1 MQEDLGLNLKINAD
15 TKALEKEI
23 KALSKKLELDLTLDL
38 KKASDSLEKFK
49 TSSEKTKVALQIDL
63 DLKSANASLK
73 AFKTSLKGLE
83 TVVSVGLDIASANS
97 KLSEFNKKLSGAK
110 TKQPEIEIDTESVE
124 LALELLKKQLN
135 SIEGKTTLSKLDIDI
150 DAAKY
155 ALDILK
161 ENVDD
166 ISEKATQ
173 VEFEFDDES
182 AKLALE
188 LLEGNVSKI
197 EAKLAGLN
205 INIDGASANYALDI
219 LDDSVKTAQSSIDA
233 LNEKLQDSKKT
244 TELELTLDTKKADS
258 AFDKFVKTVEGKKLV
273 SKLSLDDS
281 DAKAV
286 LKAVK
291 DDSKNQNSLAN
302 LDLDVK
308 KADKTFDSFAKKVE
322 GKTLLSK
329 FDLNV
334 STANTALKALQ
345 TRSKNQKNST
355 GLSLNVVK
363 ADFSLD
369 AFVKK
374 VKSKSNITNLDLS
387 VKKAETAFNKF
398 VKKVQDKQL
407 VSKFSLDTKSF
418 DTAFKHVKDTTK
430 SHKALTPLDL
440 DTTKFDKSFQDN
452 VKKLETKTITTNLDL
467 DTKKADKTFDKFV
480 KTVEG
485 ETITSKF
492 NIDSKAAKDDL
503 KSIKGTAKDQNNI
516 TSLVLDIS
524 KADSKFERFVNQVEN
539 LNILANLDLKLKFA
553 IKTLDQFRKSVETN
567 PIFLPFKIR
576 QSSLKDLIK
585 DLNLEIDLKLDKAKL
600 TLKKLKDKLEKLV
613 FKSDFDLN
621 TKRAREKIEL
631 LRDTLKS
638 TPIEINADTT
648 LAEASL
654 RRFQNRVENSTV
666 FTNVD
671 ALPTQNIP
679 TRPFVQPPTVTQS
692 PNTTPSQ
699 SITPLTRPS
708 VSQNASEGIEQV
720 NRTIEAT
727 QRATG
732 QLNGLQGLLN
742 SQIEK
747 AKELAGKFS
756 NIVDEDTLK
765 SQTRLAKQT
774 VKNYEAQAIA
784 AQRFAESV
792 KKAQTILGKQTA
804 DLEVGK
810 AKITQLERQLQ
821 VTRELA
827 SQGLRTSEDV
837 QKQQALLTQ
846 RRERVNLMEQ
856 EVDRL
861 RTLANSQ
868 DVATSRIDRA
878 NQSLE
883 TARRNYSEL
892 RTESENV
899 SRANNNLLN
908 VFAKFSIIDNLVDRA
923 VDALLELPGAIIS
936 ATVEIERLQA
946 KLDFSTAGK
955 GKEKLEQI
963 FQTAQRLGVSFKEAS
978 EGYALFAASVKGTEL
993 EINTD
998 KIFNSVINASA
1009 ALKLSAEQTQGTFT
1023 ALSQMASKGVISME
1037 EWRQQLAE
1045 RLPIASSI
1053 GVKAL
1058 QAMVDKGTI
1067 AVTSINKNLLVASQE
1082 VRDNY
1087 QVTMLDF
1094 SNAISNGLLQAKDL
1108 LPEVANEL
1116 NKVTKN
1122 INVEGLP
1129 QSIERAKNS
1138 LLLLGADIGQNLSP
1152 ILVSILDKFVEI
1164 ADFVTQKTNEIFGL
1178 FKPFLVLGDIVL
1190 TTLGGVDAALKSF
1203 FGAGVIELLLSS
1215 IDEIGIAL
1223 LAVFGAPLIGI
1234 ISSAVAAIA
1243 PFIAG
1248 FAAILAAVFA
1258 IKFALQGLIKLVDYL
1273 TGGVI
1278 TNALEWFGDK
1288 FKQLKEYIGSV
1299 NKELNDTK
1307 SYIDGIK
1314 SGLSGVGTA
1323 AGSALS
1329 TSSFNK
1335 FTDALLNIKQEL
1347 QGLDAIEI
1355 NKIAE
1360 IEQNLANN
1368 LISDANATQEKL
1380 ALSIE
1385 NNQERLRLAIQE
1397 YETATASL
1405 DAGITG
1411 QAADDVIETR
1421 ANALKNIGT
1430 LKSDIAKATVEMRKA
1445 AIQADLEELKKG
1457 SDRLQRET
1465 TSAELKRIE
1474 AIRKL
1479 SKNGN
1484 VNLKELEDQRI
1495 ESTAKRIEDEIK
1507 LEQQKI
1513 EKLKEIA
1520 AQTVQGSLEEND
1532 LLNQIVEAEKR
1543 QSELI
1548 SQKADLEL
1556 ERQKILENQVEIQA
1570 TKLENEK
1577 AELEIQAEIL
1587 SIANDLKIAQN
1598 DLIQAQNEASQARL
1612 SLEQT
1617 YAQLE
1622 LDRIN
1627 SNIEA
1632 GKLLI
1637 GLEQDRK
1644 NEVASRL
1651 GIEASSNAIEMLRE
1665 RKLQEDEIY
1674 QIKMDQMLL
1683 QQQSEREQLEFQRT
1697 QIKFE
1702 AEQEKFRLNAAKL
1715 EAKISK
1721 LKADQAIS
1729 SAMAA
1734 RSAALQKGDTEAAAQ
1749 AELEIL
1755 QARQQSELANK
1766 QLELISKQ
1774 NSALGR
1780 QIQIQNK
1787 IIDSQI
1793 ESLNVQHEQQ
1803 RVELELESITEAR
1816 SRALEIETKLIEEQ
1830 AQAREQSR
1838 RDALL
1843 ALGYGTESQK
1853 QAVDL
1858 QLELN
1863 QLQETYTRQAE
1874 YVADLEATGV
1884 LNSEEELIL
1893 TEAQNDL
1900 NETRLSLLEAENK
1913 LIESQKTAREQ
1924 NLKDALLALDYG
1936 TDAQKQASETINL
1949 QLELNRLQDVYAQQ
1963 TQYIANLEASSL
1975 PYAEKNVLLSESKN
1989 ELGEIRLNLLE
2000 TEYRL
2005 EESLANEIAQER
2017 EAALNRQNEILENR
2031 KTLLEAELGLQQAQ
2045 NDLENA
2051 RLERRLLEIDRE
2063 EGLGLI
2069 DQEQA
2074 ADARFKIER
2083 EQLELEQE
2091 MLNKQQESDLKRLE
2105 IEQQIEIMRL
2115 RATQA
2120 EAEVV
2125 RARAEA
2131 TLAESKGA
2139 LSRAV
2144 ASGDQDAID
2153 AAEGAIEASEK
2164 GVEAATNQIELLDE
2178 QIEQTLELQKI
2189 QLETIETQQKADQER
2204 LNNRERE
2211 LEIAREIAEYEE
2223 RQAAFRELEA
2233 AARNTGFRVSGGGVS
2248 AGSTY
2253 IVGEQGTELFQ
2264 GVDGSTRLLGVKGQH
2279 AFTPNVP
2286 GKILSNQTLEQV
2298 IAANVMRSDEAV
2310 VNAIQR
2316 GFKTSQSAFSTLA
2329 GVLANRTNKPVV
2341 VNNYGSEGS
2350 PSIDLNRLKLSRL

>member
-1 MQEDLGLNLKINAD
+1 MQEDLGLNLKINVD

-23 KALSKKLELDLTLDL
+23 KALSKKLALDLTLDL
-38 KKASDSLEKFK
+38 KKASDSLDKFK
-49 TSSEKTKVALQIDL
+49 TSSEKTKVALPVDL

-97 KLSEFNKKLSGAK
+97 KLLEFNKKLSGAK
-110 TKQPEIEIDTESVE
+110 TKQPEIEIEIDTESVE
-124 LALELLKKQLN
+124 VALGLLKTQLS
-135 SIEGKTTLSKLDIDI
+135 SIEGKTTLSKFDIDI
-150 DAAKY
+150 DAAKF

-166 ISEKATQ
+166 ISDKSSQ
-173 VEFEFDDES
+173 IEFEFDDES

-188 LLEGNVSKI
+188 ILEGNVSKI

-205 INIDGASANYALDI
+205 INIDGAAANYALDI
-219 LDDSVKTAQSSIDA
+219 LDDSVKTAKTSLDA

-258 AFDKFVKTVEGKKLV
+258 AFDKFVKTVEGQKLV

-322 GKTLLSK
+322 GKTLSSK
-329 FDLNV
+329 FDLNI

-345 TRSKNQKNST
+345 TRAKNQKNST

-387 VKKAETAFNKF
+387 VKKAETVFNKF

-407 VSKFSLDTKSF
+407 VSKFNIDTKASDAKLKQIINATKSQKTTTTLELDKSKF
-418 DTAFKHVKDTTK
+418 DT
-430 SHKALTPLDL
+430 
-440 DTTKFDKSFQDN
+440 SFN
-452 VKKLETKTITTNLDL
+452 NLVKKVENNTTTTELDL

-480 KTVEG
+480 KTVEDR
-485 ETITSKF
+485 TIISKF
-492 NIDSKAAKDDL
+492 NLDAAQAKADL
-503 KSIKGTAKDQNNI
+503 KFIKDTSKDQKNI
-516 TSLVLDIS
+516 TSLILDVRN
-524 KADSKFERFVNQVEN
+524 ADKKFERFVNQVEN
-539 LNILANLDLKLKFA
+539 LQIVSNLDLKLKTA
-553 IKTLDQFRKSVETN
+553 IKTLDQFRKTVETN

-576 QSSLKDLIK
+576 QSSLKELIK
-585 DLNLEIDLKLDKAKL
+585 DLNLEIDLNLTKVKA
-600 TLKKLKDKLEKLV
+600 TLKKLKEKLQAFV

-621 TKRAREKIEL
+621 LKRANDKIKL
-631 LRDTLKS
+631 LRETLKA
-638 TPIEINADTT
+638 TPLVINADTS
-648 LAEASL
+648 LAESSL
-654 RRFQNRVENSTV
+654 RRFQNRVERSTV
-666 FTNVD
+666 FANVGV
-671 ALPTQNIP
+671 LPSQQVPT
-679 TRPFVQPPTVTQS
+679 TRPV
-692 PNTTPSQ
+692 TPSQ
-699 SITPLTRPS
+699 PSVAPTVRPTTPLTRPN
-708 VSQNASEGIEQV
+708 VSQNASEGVEQV

-732 QLNGLQGLLN
+732 RLNGLQGLLN
-742 SQIEK
+742 NQIEK
-747 AKELAGKFS
+747 AKQLASQFS

-765 SQTRLAKQT
+765 QQTRLAKQS
-774 VKNYEAQAIA
+774 VKNYEAQALA

-810 AKITQLERQLQ
+810 IKIKQLERQLQ

-827 SQGLRTSEDV
+827 AQGLRTSEDV

-856 EVDRL
+856 EVNRL
-861 RTLANSQ
+861 QTLANSQ

-878 NQSLE
+878 NQSLA

-908 VFAKFSIIDNLVDRA
+908 GFAKFSIIDNLVDRA
-923 VDALLELPGAIIS
+923 VDALLELPGAIIR

-963 FQTAQRLGVSFKEAS
+963 FKTAQRLGISFKEAS
-978 EGYALFAASVKGTEL
+978 DGYALFAASVKGTEL
-993 EINTD
+993 EIDTD
-998 KIFNSVINASA
+998 KIFNSVIKASA

-1067 AVTSINKNLLVASQE
+1067 AVTSINKNLLFASRE

-1094 SNAISNGLLQAKDL
+1094 SNLISSGLLQAKDL

-1122 INVEGLP
+1122 LDVEGLP

-1190 TTLGGVDAALKSF
+1190 EALGGIDTALKSF
-1203 FGAGVIELLLSS
+1203 FSAGFIELLLSS
-1215 IDEIGIAL
+1215 LDEIGIAL
-1223 LAVFGAPLIGI
+1223 LAVFGGPLIAM
-1234 ISSAVAAIA
+1234 ISSAIVAAK

-1273 TGGVI
+1273 TGGAI

-1288 FKQLKEYIGSV
+1288 FKQLKKYIDNV
-1299 NKELNDTK
+1299 NKELNETK
-1307 SYIDGIK
+1307 TYIDAIK
-1314 SGLSGVGTA
+1314 SELLKGVGTE

-1329 TSSFNK
+1329 NLSFNK

-1347 QGLDAIEI
+1347 QGLDVIEAT
-1355 NKIAE
+1355 KIAE
-1360 IEQNLANN
+1360 IEQNLADN

-1380 ALSIE
+1380 ASSIE

-1397 YETATASL
+1397 YELATAIL
-1405 DAGITG
+1405 DTDITG
-1411 QAADDVIETR
+1411 KAADDAIETR

-1430 LKSDIAKATVEMRKA
+1430 LKSDIAKATIEMRKA
-1445 AIQADLEELKKG
+1445 AIQADVEELKKG

-1465 TSAELKRIE
+1465 TRAELQRIE

-1479 SKNGN
+1479 SQNGN
-1484 VNLKELEDQRI
+1484 VNLKEIEDQRI
-1495 ESTAKRIEDEIK
+1495 AFTEKRIDDEIK

-1520 AQTVQGSLEEND
+1520 AQTVQGSSEEND

-1598 DLIQAQNEASQARL
+1598 DLIQAQTEAAQSRL
-1612 SLEQT
+1612 NLEQT

-1622 LDRIN
+1622 LDRLN

-1721 LKADQAIS
+1721 LKADQAVS

-1734 RSAALQKGDTEAAAQ
+1734 RSAALQKGDTEAASQ

-1780 QIQIQNK
+1780 QTQIQNK

-1803 RVELELESITEAR
+1803 QVELELESITEAR
-1816 SRALEIETKLIEEQ
+1816 SSALEIETKLIEEQ
-1830 AQAREQSR
+1830 AQSRELSR

-1843 ALGYGTESQK
+1843 ALEYGTDAQK
-1853 QAVDL
+1853 QASATLKL

-1863 QLQETYTRQAE
+1863 NIQAEYIRQSE
-1874 YVADLEATGV
+1874 YVADLEASGI

-1893 TEAQNDL
+1893 TEAKNDL
-1900 NETRLSLLEAENK
+1900 SEIGLSF
-1913 LIESQKTAREQ
+1913 
-1924 NLKDALLALDYG
+1924 
-1936 TDAQKQASETINL
+1936 
-1949 QLELNRLQDVYAQQ
+1949 
-1963 TQYIANLEASSL
+1963 
-1975 PYAEKNVLLSESKN
+1975 
-1989 ELGEIRLNLLE
+1989 LE
-2000 TEYRL
+2000 TEYQL
-2005 EESLANEIAQER
+2005 EEALANEIAQER
-2017 EAALNRQNEILENR
+2017 ENALQRQNEILKNR

-2045 NDLENA
+2045 NDLENV
-2051 RLERRLLEIDRE
+2051 RLERRLLEIDRK
-2063 EGLGLI
+2063 EGLGRL
-2069 DQEQA
+2069 DPEQA
-2074 ADARFKIER
+2074 DEARFKIER
-2083 EQLELEQE
+2083 QQLELEQE
-2091 MLNKQQESDLKRLE
+2091 MLIKQQESDLKRLE

-2144 ASGDQDAID
+2144 ESGDQDAID

-2164 GVEAATNQIELLDE
+2164 GVEAATDQIELLDD

-2223 RQAAFRELEA
+2223 RQARQAAEDAEWEA
-2233 AARNTGFRVSGGGVS
+2233 GFDNTGNRVSGGGVS

-2264 GVDGSTRLLGVKGQH
+2264 GVDGSARLLGVKGQH

-2341 VNNYGSEGS
+2341 VNNYGSENT